1 MGGTGNNSADDERLR
16 LRRIVDSTPALIHT
30 ARPDGYLDFFNKTW
44 LDFIGQP
51 IEKLLGWEWTS
62 FIHPEDVEA
71 FVQKWR
77 ESIATGER
85 FEEIARVWRAD
96 GESIWMLHCKV
107 AMRGE
112 HRGIIKWHGSS
123 IEIEKRTCTALTK
136 AKQAEERIR
145 QSEKEL
151 RTIVE
156 AMPAFVATALPD
168 GSVDFISQS
177 WADYTGISLEQW
189 QGWGWVNVLHPLDR
203 DHVTAKWQAAL
214 AAGTSLETEL
224 RIRRADGTYRWFFDR
239 SFPLRDDEGN
249 VIKWYGLS
257 IDIDDRKRAEDHLRD
272 TRIKLSKASRIATVA
287 ELSASIAH
295 QLNQPLNSV
304 VANAQAAKLW
314 LAANPPN
321 LVETNASID
330 RILRDAHA
338 ADETMQHIRALFKR
352 EAFNKKETSIPEIMA
367 EAVRLVQ
374 EDPNKREVQIDRD
387 FDENLPNVSIDPIQI
402 QQVFI
407 NLISNAIEATEV
419 SRPTSLVKV
428 QAAVTDQNEVLIQV
442 IDNGPGAGDPERIFE
457 PFLTT
462 KEKGMGIGLAVS
474 RSIVEA
480 HDGRIWAENNPGGGA
495 TFCVVLPLSFPGPNR
510 IGLGH
515 HTEAQSSSRQTRVVR
530 TEDFE
535 VVART
540 GEFEGVD
547 EDAL

>member
-1 MGGTGNNSADDERLR
+1 VGAYEISSTDDERLR
-16 LRRIVDSTPALIHT
+16 LRRIIDSTPALIHT
-30 ARPDGYLDFFNKTW
+30 ARPDGYLDFFNQTW

-85 FEEIARVWRAD
+85 FEEIARVCRAD

-107 AMRGE
+107 ATRDE

-123 IEIEKRTCTALTK
+123 IEIEKRTRTALTK

-145 QSEKEL
+145 QSERDL

-168 GSVDFISQS
+168 GSADFISQR
-177 WADYTGISLEQW
+177 WADYTGLSIEQFK
-189 QGWGWVNVLHPLDR
+189 GWGWVNVLHPVDR
-203 DHVTAKWQAAL
+203 DHVTANWQAAL
-214 AAGTSLETEL
+214 AAGTSLETEV
-224 RIRRADGTYRWFFDR
+224 RFRRADGTYRWFYDR
-239 SFPLRDDEGN
+239 TFPLRDDQGN
-249 VIKWYGLS
+249 VIKWYGVL
-257 IDIDDRKRAEDHLRD
+257 IDIEDRKRAEDHLRV
-272 TRIKLSKASRIATVA
+272 TRIKLSKASKLATVA

-295 QLNQPLNSV
+295 ELNQPLNSV
-304 VANAQAAKLW
+304 VANAQAAKRW
-314 LAANPPN
+314 LAADPPN
-321 LVETNASID
+321 LVQTNTSID
-330 RILRDAHA
+330 RILRDARA
-338 ADETMQHIRALFKR
+338 ADETMQHIRALFKHKS
-352 EAFNKKETSIPEIMA
+352 FNKKEASIPDIMG

-374 EDPNKREVQIDRD
+374 EDPNKREVPIERD
-387 FDENLPNVSIDPIQI
+387 FDENLPKVSVDPIPI
-402 QQVFI
+402 QSVFI
-407 NLISNAIEATEV
+407 NLLSNAIEAMEV

-442 IDNGPGAGDPERIFE
+442 IDNGPGVDDPERIFE

-480 HDGRIWAENNPGGGA
+480 HGGRIWAENNPGGGA
-495 TFCVVLPLSFPGPNR
+495 TFCVVLPLFS
-510 IGLGH
+510 
-515 HTEAQSSSRQTRVVR
+515 
-530 TEDFE
+530 
-535 VVART
+535 
-540 GEFEGVD
+540 
-547 EDAL
+547 